1 MDTFVCATRLCF
13 GQDALQALGALNA
26 KRVLLVTD
34 PFFMQNG
41 TVQRV
46 LSHLSGAETEIFDR
60 VEGEPS
66 LALVAEGVEVFRKAQ
81 PDTVLAL
88 GGGSAL
94 DCAKGIVSMSGAK
107 ARLVAIPTTSGT
119 GSEVTSFAI
128 LTHDGVKHPLI
139 DEALRPEL
147 AILDAS
153 LLKKLPKGIIADAGM
168 DVLTHCLE
176 AFASKNAT
184 LFTSALAAAAFRTAF
199 EHLPASFAGDADVR
213 GEIHQAATMAGI
225 AFDNAGLGLCHALS
239 HALGGRF
246 HLAHGRL
253 NAILLPHIVRFN
265 AACAASAYA
274 ALAAQ
279 CKLSGVPGLC
289 FALTR
294 LRRKLELPESLT
306 AAGLDRGEVLAESG
320 ALCHAALADPCLA
333 TNPREVSLTDLHGL
347 LEAAL

>member
-13 GQDALQALGALNA
+13 GQDALQALGTLQA

-34 PFFMQNG
+34 RFFVQNG
-41 TVQRV
+41 TAQRV
-46 LSHLSGAETEIFDR
+46 LSYLSGAESELFDR
-60 VEGEPS
+60 VKGEPS
-66 LALVAEGVEVFRKAQ
+66 LSLVAEGVEVFQHVQ

-88 GGGSAL
+88 GGGSVL
-94 DCAKGIVSMSGAK
+94 DCAKGIVSMSGETP
-107 ARLVAIPTTSGT
+107 RLVAIPTTSGT

-128 LTHDGVKHPLI
+128 LTHDGIKHPLI

-153 LLKKLPKGIIADAGM
+153 LLENLPKGIIADAGM

-176 AFASKNAT
+176 AFVAKNAT
-184 LFTSALAAAAFRTAF
+184 LFTSALAASAFRTAL
-199 EHLPASFAGDADVR
+199 EQLPASYAGDASVR
-213 GEIHQAATMAGI
+213 GNIHQAATMAGL
-225 AFDNAGLGLCHALS
+225 AFDNAGLGVCHALS

-246 HLAHGRL
+246 HLPHGRL
-253 NAILLPHIVRFN
+253 NAILLPHVVRFN
-265 AACAASAYA
+265 AVCAAPAYG

-294 LRRKLELPESLT
+294 LRRKLELPESLS
-306 AAGLDRGEVLAESG
+306 AAGLNRSEVQSSAD
-320 ALCHAALADPCLA
+320 ALCRAALSDPCLA
-333 TNPREVSLTDLHGL
+333 ANPRDVSLNDLHGL

>member
-66 LALVAEGVEVFRKAQ
+66 LTLVAEGVEVFRKAQ

-199 EHLPASFAGDADVR
+199 EHLPASFAGDAGVR

-225 AFDNAGLGLCHALS
+225 AFDNAGLGVCHALS

-265 AACAASAYA
+265 AACVASAYA

>member
-199 EHLPASFAGDADVR
+199 EHLPASFAGDAGVR

-225 AFDNAGLGLCHALS
+225 AFDNAGLGVCHALS

-253 NAILLPHIVRFN
+253 NAILLPHIVRFT
-265 AACAASAYA
+265 AAGAASAYA
-274 ALAAQ
+274 AVAAQ

-333 TNPREVSLTDLHGL
+333 TNPREVSLTDRHGL